1 MRDLASAL
9 VTWVVLVA
17 TPLAAVP
24 SLAGCATA
32 APEPEPQPRVVH
44 APPQRPADGY
54 AALVEAANAR
64 ARAGDFAKALALAD
78 EALAT
83 RPFGIAAGVVKVEA
97 HLGLG
102 QRTEAVDFGQRL
114 RDRNP
119 SRPEAYYA
127 YGKAQ
132 YALGR
137 LVNAREMFAD
147 GLELAPDD
155 RLLLIAYLTLLTND
169 PKVELAELQQ
179 RADALMSEGPDPDV
193 LHALGMGHELRG
205 DNAGADAL
213 YVRAIDLRPVH
224 PFAHYNLARLREA
237 TSGMRAARPHYQAF
251 LEQAPPSAAR
261 EIEAVKK
268 LLQGEHR

>member
-1 MRDLASAL
+1 MRVLATAL
-9 VTWVVLVA
+9 VTA
-17 TPLAAVP
+17 SA
-24 SLAGCATA
+24 LAGCATA
-32 APEPEPQPRVVH
+32 PVPGPQPEVVH
-44 APPQRPADGY
+44 AAPPKVVDGY
-54 AALVEAANAR
+54 AALVVAANAR
-64 ARAGDFAKALALAD
+64 ASEGDFVEALALAD
-78 EALAT
+78 EALAI

-97 HLGLG
+97 HLALG
-102 QRTEAVDFGQRL
+102 QRTEAMDYGIRL

-127 YGKAQ
+127 CGKAQ

-137 LVNAREMFAD
+137 VVNAREMFAD

-155 RLLLIAYLTLLTND
+155 RLLLIAHLTLLTND
-169 PKVELAELQQ
+169 PRVELGELQT
-179 RADALMSEGPDPDV
+179 RAGALMKDGPDPDV

-205 DNAGADAL
+205 DKAGADTL
-213 YVRAIDLRPVH
+213 YVRAIALRPLH
-224 PFAHYNLARLREA
+224 PYAHYNLARLREA

-251 LEQAPPSAAR
+251 LEQAPPAAAR